1 MDQANEQ
8 QGTEG
13 TPPPTGISL
22 GYACVSTTDQN
33 LERLCHSVTLLA
45 GLEREV
51 PMPDCPW
58 VSEAGPGLGVNRLRS
73 PAKPGRGEPL

>member
-33 LERLCHSVTLLA
+33 LERLCHSVTLSLCWRDWS
-45 GLEREV
+45 GRSLCLTVR
-51 PMPDCPW
+51 
-58 VSEAGPGLGVNRLRS
+58 GFLRLD
-73 PAKPGRGEPL
+73 PA